1 MFIANDH
8 NNYAQYVPVSLI
20 TLINLSDTHQ
30 RCKELLEQ
38 NGLSVS
44 QPLEKSVWHKYQANN
59 KEVL

>member
-8 NNYAQYVPVSLI
+8 NNYAQYVPVKLI
-20 TLINLSDTHQ
+20 TLINLSDTHR

-38 NGLSVS
+38 NGIIVT
-44 QPLEKSVWHKYQANN
+44 QPLVFFWHNYQANN